1 MDWKNHIVADVACPE
16 HAKPFVPYANEAF
29 LLTLANKGLYKRALK
44 DLEVTTRIEISLTE
58 DGLQVRLD
66 DAVVSLH
73 NNVGKSSC
81 SCPSKTVCKHILMAI
96 MAAAEYASHDG
107 AAGEVKTEASEV
119 QSSEASEA
127 KPSEV
132 KTNSSEAE
140 TKTETVSAPEPWAE
154 LKKADIASLRKAAG
168 KKLFED
174 TLHLI
179 QDGWTA
185 DITEGDMLE
194 ATLNTENIT
203 VYFPRHDSLNGA
215 VCKCGA
221 AGLCKHKLIAI
232 LSYLSRQGHLSSQ
245 HAEDTLSL
253 LTDDAQKLLESA
265 DHFIIHLLEKGIISC
280 GESEVEASIQYSIRL
295 EACGI
300 GNLSRLFR
308 SLSTD
313 LENMQT
319 KNIGFNQIT
328 TFGTLA
334 RLHNTMRLIRAHHT
348 DNRLLSLLMEGTRS
362 EYYTTP
368 LGHFT
373 GLGACPW
380 QTRSGYFG
388 ITAYLFYHEKQTICT
403 YTVSLA
409 DYYEQTEALADLDN
423 LTLQY
428 KRNDHWNG
436 SASISTLSHSTF
448 TLRNFK
454 LNSQNRLSSSKQTLC
469 DFTGKV
475 SLQTLTE
482 LASLPLFARTE
493 AETDYH
499 YDYFQKKRPPRLLLM
514 PFHRLG
520 SADFNHTEQKLH
532 FMLLD
537 EHDLVTEVSLDFSDM
552 TKEAIRYLE
561 RSYRTMNRRPRYMV
575 CLLGPDG
582 MTPVSVVDEKGV
594 VDFYF
599 KQ

>member
-1 MDWKNHIVADVACPE
+1 MDWKNHIIADAAACPE
-16 HAKPFVPYANEAF
+16 AAKAFVPYANEPF

-44 DLEVTTRIEISLTE
+44 DLEATTRIAIGPAE
-58 DGLQVRLD
+58 DGVQVRLD

-81 SCPSKTVCKHILMAI
+81 SCPSKTVCKHVLMAI
-96 MAAAEYASHDG
+96 MAAAEYASQDG
-107 AAGEVKTEASEV
+107 EAGEAEV
-119 QSSEASEA
+119 QPSEASEA
-127 KPSEV
+127 PEA
-132 KTNSSEAE
+132 SEAE
-140 TKTETVSAPEPWAE
+140 TKSAKAETSEAKPSPEPWEE

-179 QDGWTA
+179 QEGWTA

-194 ATLNTENIT
+194 ATLNTEHIT
-203 VYFPRHDSLNGA
+203 VYFPRRDSLNGA

-221 AGLCKHKLIAI
+221 TGLCKHKLIAI

-245 HAEDTLSL
+245 HAEGTLSL
-253 LTDDAQKLLESA
+253 LTDDAQKLLASA
-265 DHFIIHLLEKGIISC
+265 RHFITHLLEKGIISC
-280 GESEVEASIQYSIRL
+280 GESEVEAAIQYSIRL

-334 RLHNTMRLIRAHHT
+334 RLHNTMRLIRVHHT

-436 SASISTLSHSTF
+436 SASLSALSHSTF

-482 LASLPLFARTE
+482 LASLPAFARTE
-493 AETDYH
+493 ADTDYH
-499 YDYFQKKRPPRLLLM
+499 YDYFRKKRPPRLLLM

-520 SADFNHTEQKLH
+520 SADFNHTEQKLS

-561 RSYRTMNRRPRYMV
+561 LSYRTMDRKPRYMV
-575 CLLGPDG
+575 CLLGQDG